1 MTATAQST
9 NVRSCQWILGWI
21 WWAFLCTLYMAV
33 FLLLFSLS
41 SCIRGPKYLPSSEDE
56 GIPRTEVQEKT
67 LTITTPLPTSKNAQ
81 ITSLAASFQSPNSMS
96 KKRLRVEYFQ
106 VEPRWKFEDEYRLEE
121 GSLQTN
127 CPDSVK
133 VKAVQS
139 SWLRELFLPNLTLFL
154 DWEHFNLSEWDRL
167 EHFKPPFGFMGLNY
181 SIIQEI
187 LEKFPPVS
195 QQQILL
201 AAHPQPGGSHCVSC
215 AVVGNGGILKRSRM
229 GQEIDSHD
237 YVFRVNGALINGYEQ
252 DVGTRTSF
260 YGFTFY
266 SLATSLKLLRN
277 QGFHQMP
284 MEKDIHYLHFLEGHK
299 DFEWLKHMLR
309 DQIME
314 KAVMERPLRVNAH
327 TENLLSDQSLFP
339 APSGLMLIT
348 DSTPRMLFLLIKPFS
363 LDRYLLI
370 HPDLLRYVKNRFLRS
385 DILDTI
391 NWTLYRPSNGAFLL
405 FTAIQLCDQ
414 VSAYGFIINDFHQ
427 FADHYYDPEW
437 KKMFLYL
444 NHDFI
449 LEMRLWKQ
457 LHNEGIIQLYQGPKA
472 ITQQN

>member
-1 MTATAQST
+1 MSATAQET

-41 SCIRGPKYLPSSEDE
+41 SYIRGPKYLPSSQEE
-56 GIPRTEVQEKT
+56 GKHRTEVQEKKT

-96 KKRLRVEYFQ
+96 KKRLRVEYFP

-133 VKAVQS
+133 VKAAQS

-154 DWEHFNLSEWDRL
+154 DWEHFSLSEWDRL

-201 AAHPQPGGSHCVSC
+201 AAHPQTRGSHCVSC

-260 YGFTFY
+260 YGFTFF
-266 SLATSLKLLRN
+266 SLATSLKLLRKR
-277 QGFHQMP
+277 GFHQMP

-299 DFEWLKHMLR
+299 DFEWLKYMLR
-309 DQIME
+309 DQILK
-314 KAVMERPLRVNAH
+314 KAVMERPL
-327 TENLLSDQSLFP
+327 
-339 APSGLMLIT
+339 
-348 DSTPRMLFLLIKPFS
+348 S

-391 NWTLYRPSNGAFLL
+391 NWTFYRPSNGAFLL
-405 FTAIQLCDQ
+405 LTAIQLCDR
-414 VSAYGFIINDFHQ
+414 VSAYGFITNDFHQ

-437 KKMFLYL
+437 KKMLLYL

-449 LEMRLWKQ
+449 LEKRLWKQ

-472 ITQQN
+472 ISQQN

>member
-1 MTATAQST
+1 
-9 NVRSCQWILGWI
+9 
-21 WWAFLCTLYMAV
+21 
-33 FLLLFSLS
+33 
-41 SCIRGPKYLPSSEDE
+41 
-56 GIPRTEVQEKT
+56 
-67 LTITTPLPTSKNAQ
+67 
-81 ITSLAASFQSPNSMS
+81 MS

-133 VKAVQS
+133 VKAAQS

-181 SIIQEI
+181 SSEFLKGGVGGSSRSGEKKSYDKEGEVIVLVRDWQMTTDVSFPWYLYQKFVKQPLGSHQGPRVEALTLLVIQEI

-201 AAHPQPGGSHCVSC
+201 AAHPQPGSSHCVSC

-252 DVGTRTSF
+252 DVGARTSF

-314 KAVMERPLRVNAH
+314 KAVMERPLR
-327 TENLLSDQSLFP
+327 
-339 APSGLMLIT
+339 
-348 DSTPRMLFLLIKPFS
+348 
-363 LDRYLLI
+363 YLLI

-405 FTAIQLCDQ
+405 LTAIQLCDQ
-414 VSAYGFIINDFHQ
+414 VSAYGFITNDFHQ

-449 LEMRLWKQ
+449 LEKRLWKQ
-457 LHNEGIIQLYQGPKA
+457 LHNEELKA
-472 ITQQN
+472 Q

>member
-1 MTATAQST
+1 
-9 NVRSCQWILGWI
+9 
-21 WWAFLCTLYMAV
+21 
-33 FLLLFSLS
+33 
-41 SCIRGPKYLPSSEDE
+41 
-56 GIPRTEVQEKT
+56 
-67 LTITTPLPTSKNAQ
+67 
-81 ITSLAASFQSPNSMS
+81 MS

-133 VKAVQS
+133 VKAAQS

-201 AAHPQPGGSHCVSC
+201 AAHPQPGSSHCVSC

-252 DVGTRTSF
+252 DVGARTSF

-314 KAVMERPLRVNAH
+314 KAVMERPLR
-327 TENLLSDQSLFP
+327 
-339 APSGLMLIT
+339 
-348 DSTPRMLFLLIKPFS
+348 
-363 LDRYLLI
+363 YLLI

-405 FTAIQLCDQ
+405 LTAIQLCDQ
-414 VSAYGFIINDFHQ
+414 VSAYGFITNDFHQ

-449 LEMRLWKQ
+449 LEKRLWKQ